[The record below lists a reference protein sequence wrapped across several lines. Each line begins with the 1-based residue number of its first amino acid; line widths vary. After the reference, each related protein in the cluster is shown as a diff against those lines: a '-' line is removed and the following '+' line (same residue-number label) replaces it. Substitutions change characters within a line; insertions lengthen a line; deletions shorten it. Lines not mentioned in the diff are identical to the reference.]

1 MRVCGDFGYANHFAS
16 VKVFARVFACVLSEV
31 DPLAGVYVYAREFT
45 GVLSYA
51 NAFACV

>member
-1 MRVCGDFGYANHFAS
+1 MRVCGVFGYTNHFAS
-16 VKVFARVFACVLSEV
+16 VKMYARVFACVLREA
-31 DPLAGVYVYAREFT
+31 DPLAGIYVYAREFA